1 MREWYMRNISFIK
14 QLATQFILLL
24 IGFFVVIPIWGTLR
38 LAFDGSLKGRPT
50 EFRFLP
56 KEWSGEAFMQ
66 VLDKPYQSVDFHI
79 LLKNSLT
86 VSFGAAFIAII
97 LGFSLAYA
105 FARFRFP
112 GREVG
117 LFAILLTAFLPPVAF
132 MTPLY
137 ILLTMLKIRTTLL
150 ALVIVYASFAMPFC
164 IWNMRAA
171 FQAIPK
177 EVEEAAF
184 LDGAGDFKTFL
195 YITLPLALPSIA
207 VAGLIAF
214 LMAYSEFT
222 IGWLFVEKGDNVTLA
237 MSIYAILQSQYL
249 GGAQPWSYL
258 GSLAIIM
265 SIPVIVIFLIFQRT
279 LLERMMFGNAE

>member
-1 MREWYMRNISFIK
+1 MRNISLLK
-14 QLATQFILLL
+14 QIITQLLLAL
-24 IGFFVVIPIWGTLR
+24 IGFFVILPIWGIVR

-50 EFRFLP
+50 EFLLLP
-56 KEWSGEAFMQ
+56 KEWSMTAFLN
-66 VLDKPYQSVDFHI
+66 VLDKPYQSVDFNI
-79 LLKNSLT
+79 LLRNSLI
-86 VSFGAAFIAII
+86 VSFGAAIIAIV
-97 LGFSLAYA
+97 LGISLAYA

-112 GREVG
+112 ARQGG

-137 ILLTMLKIRTTLL
+137 ILLSMMQIRTTLW
-150 ALVIVYASFAMPFC
+150 ALVIVYSAFAMPFC

-184 LDGAGDFKTFL
+184 LDGAGDLRTFL

-207 VAGLIAF
+207 ISGLIAF

-222 IGWLFVEKGDNVTLA
+222 IGWLFVDKSDTVTLA
-237 MSIYAILQSQYL
+237 MSIYAIVQTQYQ

-258 GSLAIIM
+258 GSLSIIM
-265 SIPVIVIFLIFQRT
+265 SIPIVVIFILFQQT
-279 LLERMMFGNAE
+279 LMERLLFQETS

>member
-1 MREWYMRNISFIK
+1 MRKISILRQLGT
-14 QLATQFILLL
+14 QLAL
-24 IGFFVVIPIWGTLR
+24 IVVAFFVILPIWGIAR
-38 LAFDGSLKGRPT
+38 LAFDGSLRGRPT
-50 EFRFLP
+50 EFRLLP
-56 KEWSGEAFMQ
+56 KVWSFDAFLQ
-66 VLDKPYQSVDFHI
+66 VLDKPYQSVDFAV
-79 LLKNSLT
+79 LLKNSLL
-86 VSFGAAFIAII
+86 VSLGAALVAVV
-97 LGFSLAYA
+97 LGVSLAYA

-112 GREVG
+112 ARQTG
-117 LFAILLTAFLPPVAF
+117 LFALLLTAVLPPVAF

-137 ILLTMLKIRTTLL
+137 IILSLMHIRTSLNARVL
-150 ALVIVYASFAMPFC
+150 VYAAFAMPFC

-184 LDGAGDFKTFL
+184 LDGAGDLTSFL
-195 YITLPLALPSIA
+195 FVTLPLALPSIA

-222 IGWLFVEKGDNVTLA
+222 LGWLFVDKADNVTLA
-237 MSIYAILQSQYL
+237 MSIYAIVQTQYS

-265 SIPVIVIFLIFQRT
+265 SIPVVIIFLIFQRT
-279 LLERMMFGNAE
+279 LLERMMFGSIDN

>member
-1 MREWYMRNISFIK
+1 MRNISFIR
-14 QLATQFILLL
+14 QLLTQLLL
-24 IGFFVVIPIWGTLR
+24 SITGFFVILPIWGIVR

-50 EFRFLP
+50 EFRLLP
-56 KEWSGEAFMQ
+56 KEWSLNAFLQ
-66 VLDKPYQSVDFHI
+66 VLDKPYQSVDFQI
-79 LLKNSLT
+79 LLKNSLL
-86 VSFGAAFIAII
+86 VSFGAALIAVL
-97 LGFSLAYA
+97 LGMSLAYA

-112 GREVG
+112 GRRVG
-117 LFAILLTAFLPPVAF
+117 LLVILLTAFLPPVAF
-132 MTPLY
+132 LTPLY
-137 ILLTMLKIRTTLL
+137 ILLSFLEIRTTLF

-177 EVEEAAF
+177 ETEEAAF

-222 IGWLFVEKGDNVTLA
+222 LGWLFVEKGDNVTLA
-237 MSIYAILQSQYL
+237 MAIYAIVQSQYS

-265 SIPVIVIFLIFQRT
+265 SIPVVVVFLIFQQT
-279 LLERMMFGNAE
+279 LLERLMFGDAE

>member
-1 MREWYMRNISFIK
+1 MRNISFIR
-14 QLATQFILLL
+14 QLLTQFLLSI
-24 IGFFVVIPIWGTLR
+24 IGFFVILPIWGIVR
-38 LAFDGSLKGRPT
+38 LAFDGSLKGRPI
-50 EFRFLP
+50 EFRLLP
-56 KEWSGEAFMQ
+56 KEWSINAFLQ
-66 VLDKPYQSVDFHI
+66 VLDKPYQSVDFQI
-79 LLKNSLT
+79 LLKNSLL
-86 VSFGAAFIAII
+86 VSFGAALIAII
-97 LGFSLAYA
+97 LGTSLAYA

-112 GREVG
+112 GRQIG

-132 MTPLY
+132 LTPLY
-137 ILLTMLKIRTTLL
+137 ILLSLLEIRTTLF

-195 YITLPLALPSIA
+195 YVTLPLALPSIA

-222 IGWLFVEKGDNVTLA
+222 LGWLFIEKGDNITLA
-237 MSIYAILQSQYL
+237 MAIYAIVQTQYS

-265 SIPVIVIFLIFQRT
+265 SIPVVVIFLILQRT